1 MNLTTLSELQNNF
14 NSALNNATSKKFLID
29 NELKEID
36 IFLNYDPLEK
46 YNNRGLKKFVSKPT
60 SNRVFKIEIQNYQR
74 TFFTNAFNNFLING
88 EFENKRHETTSE
100 DQFKNNQFVVK
111 QAYEF
116 SKYYDW
122 LNSLKETTV
131 KSIKKSTLTHK
142 QKLLALH
149 YLGLDTSKFD
159 NSKVAKILSE
169 ILELSE
175 DNTRQYLSYVS
186 AGKNNVRTKSNLEAV
201 SKLYDNQGLTYI
213 SNTIKKDLEKL

>member
-36 IFLNYDPLEK
+36 NFLNYDPLEK

-74 TFFTNAFNNFLING
+74 TFFTNAFNTFLING
-88 EFENKRHETTSE
+88 EFENKRHETISD

-122 LNSLKETTV
+122 LNSLKETPV

-175 DNTRQYLSYVS
+175 DNTRQYLSYLS
-186 AGKNNVRTKSNLEAV
+186 AGKNNVRTKSNLETV
-201 SKLYDNQGLTYI
+201 SKLYDNQGLTDI